1 MKKFFVILIFSTFF
15 CGNLSGAEAGMPQ
28 LDPEFWASQ
37 AFWLIIVFFSI
48 YLLIAK
54 IFIPKIKDNID
65 TRENKVRKDLEEA
78 KTFREE
84 AEKKLKAYNE
94 LIENAKL
101 DSKKVISES
110 RQKLNEDIQGKK
122 EKIQKEIEKEIHNA
136 EKEIQK
142 FKADS
147 INKIGLISEDIVS
160 SLLKDIV
167 GDDGNKSSIKAT
179 VSEVVK
185 KYEVKKL

>member
-1 MKKFFVILIFSTFF
+1 MGKK
-15 CGNLSGAEAGMPQ
+15 
-28 LDPEFWASQ
+28 
-37 AFWLIIVFFSI
+37 
-48 YLLIAK
+48 
-54 IFIPKIKDNID
+54 
-65 TRENKVRKDLEEA
+65 
-78 KTFREE
+78 
-84 AEKKLKAYNE
+84 
-94 LIENAKL
+94 
-101 DSKKVISES
+101 
-110 RQKLNEDIQGKK
+110 QKLNEDIQGKK